1 MHNVIAAGG
10 GFFLFEFWRNERVS
24 CSLWRC
30 VNQDQDEICKDM
42 DTECIGDLCDEYKRC
57 STCSKRDN
65 EDCPQY

>member
-1 MHNVIAAGG
+1 MSCK
-10 GFFLFEFWRNERVS
+10 FWRCLKLDDDR
-24 CSLWRC
+24 
-30 VNQDQDEICKDM
+30 ICEDL